1 MALNN
6 SQYDTIMRQ
15 YSRLQHENR
24 RTLDEHIKT
33 AYAAVPELAQIDR
46 QVAEISLKKAR
57 ILLARDASGE
67 DFNLSE
73 RISALSARRAE
84 LLRENGFP
92 EDYLLMPSHCPKCRD
107 TGYVDGQKCG
117 CFKRAEID
125 LLYAQS
131 NIRELLKTENFAHF
145 SFDYYSE
152 DIINPL
158 TGKNARETA
167 ADAVRRAKLFISQF
181 GSAFDNLFL
190 YGETGVGKTFLTH
203 CIAQELLSRA
213 YCVLYFTSFD
223 LFDLLAR
230 QAFSAGAQ
238 TDDPAGHV
246 LDCDLLIIDD
256 LGTELTNS
264 FVSSQL
270 FLCVNERI
278 LRKKPTIISTNLTT
292 EQFMERY
299 SERTFSR
306 ISSSYNMIKL
316 IGRDIRIQKKLMG
329 GKIYEPEH

>member
-1 MALNN
+1 MALKN
-6 SQYDTIMRQ
+6 SQYDIIMRQ
-15 YSRLQHENR
+15 YSRMQHQNR
-24 RTLDEHIKT
+24 HILDDHIKR
-33 AYAAVPELAQIDR
+33 AYAEIPELSQLDS

-57 ILLARDASGE
+57 ILLAKDASAE
-67 DFNLSE
+67 DFDLSE
-73 RISALSARRAE
+73 KLSELGARRAE
-84 LLRENGFP
+84 LLRTHGFP
-92 EDYLLMPSHCPKCRD
+92 EDYLKLPSHCRLCGD
-107 TGYVDGQKCG
+107 TGYVDGKKCS

-125 LLYAQS
+125 LLYTQS
-131 NIRELLKTENFAHF
+131 NIREILKTENFSHF

-167 ADAVRRAKLFISQF
+167 RDAVKKARLFISQF
-181 GSAFDNLFL
+181 GSSFENLFL

-203 CIAQELLSRA
+203 CIAQELLEQA
-213 YCVLYFTSFD
+213 YCVIYFTSFD
-223 LFDLLAR
+223 LFDLLAKN
-230 QAFSAGAQ
+230 AFNASGE
-238 TDDPAGHV
+238 TDDLAEHV
-246 LDCDLLIIDD
+246 MDCDLLIIDD

-278 LRKKPTIISTNLTT
+278 LRKKSTIISTNLTT

-329 GKIYEPEH
+329 GKNL